1 MLRYHFKELRD
12 DNDWIF
18 KKPWMLTNIVPD
30 MLLLENQLPLFIL
43 EDLFDASK
51 VRVKNSETERP
62 SMIKLSYHFFKK
74 VMGLQRSED
83 ELEWTE
89 PPLHFV
95 DFIITLHVQYLDTGT
110 SEAGELP

>member
-1 MLRYHFKELRD
+1 MEEYKQRYLQYFLHRNNKVSLEDYVEKIKAQELHGCYGNAQHLKS
-12 DNDWIF
+12 NDKF
-18 KKPWMLTNIVPD
+18 
-30 MLLLENQLPLFIL
+30 LPLFIL

-51 VRVKNSETERP
+51 VRVKNSED
-62 SMIKLSYHFFKK
+62 
-74 VMGLQRSED
+74 D

-95 DFIITLHVQYLDTGT
+95 DFIRTLHVQYLDTGT